1 MIRTKSQDEHAVAM
15 NEELEPLL
23 DIRKVAKILGLQEK
37 TIRDWVWRKKI
48 DYVKCGDRVLFEPAQ
63 IREFISRA
71 RVHAKNL

>member
-1 MIRTKSQDEHAVAM
+1 MIRAKSQDEHAVAM

-48 DYVKCGDRVLFEPAQ
+48 AYVKCGDRVMFEPAQ
-63 IREFISRA
+63 IRRFISRS
-71 RVHAKNL
+71 RVPAKD